1 MVFQKE
7 SPSRKLI
14 DTSFVWKKKDG
25 YYAVIDIMSRI
36 DSAVLTTVAYNLY
49 GDYPEFSV
57 SDLKKYLK
65 LRNLPDPDGFSLVNE
80 KESCYENLEAM
91 VLVRALTKK
100 RWEKKEYNRVKIKN
114 LILNSES
121 FEKKADSLKSLKVSC
136 GCARA
141 DYQSICRP
149 AWYQRRIFK
158 DQRSYKDI
166 PGSYID
172 SVFCK
177 HVHIALDYLA
187 LFYGTATFDYFGP
200 SPHVIK
206 ASKIVIRDFLKLK
219 PRYPDYK
226 LNQLY
231 LSELRREGINL
242 NEPLLKFIWY

>member
-1 MVFQKE
+1 MAFQKE

-14 DTSFVWKKKDG
+14 DTSFVWKREDG
-25 YYAVIDIMSRI
+25 YYSVVDIMSRV

-49 GDYPEFSV
+49 EDYPEFPV
-57 SDLKKYLK
+57 SSLKKYLE

-91 VLVRALTKK
+91 VFVRALTKK
-100 RWEKKEYNRVKIKN
+100 RWENKEYNRIEIKN
-114 LILNSES
+114 LVLES
-121 FEKKADSLKSLKVSC
+121 ASFKEKADSLKNLKVSC

-141 DYQSICRP
+141 GYQSICRP
-149 AWYQRRIFK
+149 AWYQRRIFR
-158 DQRSYKDI
+158 DLRNYKDI

-177 HVHIALDYLA
+177 HVCIALDWLT
-187 LFYGTATFDYFGP
+187 LFYGTASFDYFGP
-200 SPHVIK
+200 SSHVIK
-206 ASKIVIRDFLKLK
+206 ASKIIIRDFLKHK

>member
-1 MVFQKE
+1 MSIQKE
-7 SPSRKLI
+7 SPARKLI
-14 DTSFVWKKKDG
+14 DTSFVWKKNDG
-25 YYAVIDIMSRI
+25 YYAVIDIMSRV

-49 GDYPEFSV
+49 GNYPELSV
-57 SDLKKYLK
+57 SELKKYLE
-65 LRNLPDPDGFSLVNE
+65 LRRLPNPDGFSLVGEE
-80 KESCYENLEAM
+80 KSCYENKEAM
-91 VLVRALTKK
+91 VYVRALTKK

-114 LILNSES
+114 LVENDVSFQEKRNSI
-121 FEKKADSLKSLKVSC
+121 KTLKVSC
-136 GCARA
+136 GCSRA

-158 DQRSYKDI
+158 DLRTYESV

-177 HVHIALDYLA
+177 HVCIALDWLY
-187 LFYGTATFDYFGP
+187 LFYQTANFDYFGP
-200 SPHVIK
+200 SYHVVK
-206 ASKIVIRDFLKLK
+206 ASKIVIRDVLKHR

-242 NEPLLKFIWY
+242 HEPLLKFIWY